1 MNTKCKSDSPW
12 KSGFWFKDAKGGEEG
27 GGEGE
32 EESGGVGRGGEE
44 RKAEGEEVGDKEK
57 RSVNVGLG
65 LGKSERGLRMASH
78 LRGTH
83 AASSP
88 LFPSLLFNLCVLPDW
103 PLHKY
108 DCVYVILIG

>member
-32 EESGGVGRGGEE
+32 EGSGGVGRGGEE
-44 RKAEGEEVGDKEK
+44 RKAEGEEAGDKEK

-65 LGKSERGLRMASH
+65 LGRSERGLRMASH

-88 LFPSLLFNLCVLPDW
+88 LSPSLLFNLES
-103 PLHKY
+103 
-108 DCVYVILIG
+108 